1 MKELTSSKQWRSKTK
16 KANVSQKNKIFLRG
30 GVLLRIVYT
39 HNNRRSQGTG
49 CPSTKEQ
56 QQLPYPRGRSRNCS
70 KSTEEGK
77 AAGVN
82 TIPSELVEVRG
93 EVMMDILLVICNK
106 IWRTGE
112 WPTPWT
118 HSLVIILPIYN
129 YVKSTVP
136 DQSSK

>member
-30 GVLLRIVYT
+30 GVLLRIVYPY
-39 HNNRRSQGTG
+39 NNRRSQGTG
-49 CPSTKEQ
+49 CSSTKEQ
-56 QQLPYPRGRSRNCS
+56 RQLPYPRGRSRNCS